1 MAWLWILRGHP
12 EKAAP
17 LAQKAVDIEPSAENL
32 SILAMAQDWSG
43 EYDEAIKNALKAVEA
58 DPMSAQA
65 RATLGEVYADRNN
78 WQRALE
84 EAREAEELDPNSGYV
99 IRNLGYVLSMQGRS
113 DEALEAYARAAEL
126 APKLGYIYISAGNI
140 YMVLNEYDKAIE
152 QFQKAVEAN
161 PDVPTGYDALGHAS
175 ALNGDPDRAKSMLR
189 KAIELDPEY
198 APAHAHLGRLYYTQL
213 NWESAIESF
222 TTAFDLGLK
231 NEEYFYELGLAYSY
245 LEDCPNGIKWFEK
258 ALDLNPDSKPAQDG
272 IRRCK
277 KK

>member
-1 MAWLWILRGHP
+1 M
-12 EKAAP
+12 
-17 LAQKAVDIEPSAENL
+17 
-32 SILAMAQDWSG
+32 
-43 EYDEAIKNALKAVEA
+43 
-58 DPMSAQA
+58 
-65 RATLGEVYADRNN
+65 YADRNN

-84 EAREAEELDPNSGYV
+84 EARQAEKLDPKSGYV

-113 DEALEAYARAAEL
+113 DEALEAYAKAAEL

-140 YMVLNEYDKAIE
+140 YMVLNDYAE
-152 QFQKAVEAN
+152 
-161 PDVPTGYDALGHAS
+161 G
-175 ALNGDPDRAKSMLR
+175 DRAVREGGRGEPGRADRVRCAGACERAERRPGPRRSRCCR

-213 NWESAIESF
+213 NWEVAIESF
-222 TTAFDLGLK
+222 NKAFELGLK

-258 ALDLNPDSKPAQDG
+258 ALELNPDSKPAQDG

-277 KK
+277 K